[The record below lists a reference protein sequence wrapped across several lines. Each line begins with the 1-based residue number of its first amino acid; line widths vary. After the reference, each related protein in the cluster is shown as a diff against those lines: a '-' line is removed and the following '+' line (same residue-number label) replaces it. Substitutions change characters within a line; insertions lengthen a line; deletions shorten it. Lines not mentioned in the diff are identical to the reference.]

1 MREMFFA
8 GRVRMQMVF
17 IILLGICA
25 IYDLRSKTI
34 PAMWIWGIL
43 GFTIV
48 YRLTIIIS
56 GQGTIMDS
64 LLCLIPGVFL
74 LIISRCGKLVGSGD
88 GWLIIAEGLF
98 WEWTLLICIL
108 VYSFLAAGLFSIGY
122 LIMGR
127 RDRKETIPFVPFLFV
142 GMLIFV
148 IGDLM

>member
-1 MREMFFA
+1 
-8 GRVRMQMVF
+8 MQIVF

-56 GQGTIMDS
+56 GQGTITNS
-64 LLCLIPGVFL
+64 LLCLIPGIFL

-98 WEWTLLICIL
+98 WEWTLLICVL
-108 VYSFLAAGLFSIGY
+108 VYSFLVAGIFSIGY